1 MISRI
6 DLLKLFVKYG
16 SCPLIHVHVEDK
28 EYSQHKKSDVKDL
41 LRDFKVKKY
50 IKEIFD
56 CDDQADDMRNYLRKN
71 RIKAGYMKV
80 TKHMKLIFARD
91 DNTLLSIDPGT
102 KEISQLPDD
111 IEYIMWW

>member
-1 MISRI
+1 MILIVVGKRGRI
-6 DLLKLFVKYG
+6 SEFAFFTFHSGFLRNSNSCKYCN
-16 SCPLIHVHVEDK
+16 S
-28 EYSQHKKSDVKDL
+28 
-41 LRDFKVKKY
+41 KY